1 MHLFTKLNYN
11 RRDLCKT
18 PLFAFILFLV
28 SILALPCETQGATFA
43 VRISPPNFELKAKP
57 GDILREVIT
66 IENADTAPAIY
77 HIRTADWKLNEQ
89 GGVVIHP
96 SDKPLE
102 ASSCRPWT
110 RIERRILKLPPN
122 RIKRYRFEVHVPE
135 DAQDGEC
142 RFAVVISPAPETVD
156 AMKFGSFDV
165 PVAGAI
171 AIIVYVTMGDAK
183 PKLEFKGINKK
194 NNNGK
199 TSLTIRFHNWGNA
212 HARPFGSVIVK
223 DAEGKKAELI
233 SMPFPILPEQTT
245 DTNLVIDREISGIQN
260 IEELKFPLHIKGL
273 IEWDGG
279 TYKVDTIIE

>member
-1 MHLFTKLNYN
+1 MHLFTKLNCTKQTVF
-11 RRDLCKT
+11 LS
-18 PLFAFILFLV
+18 LIFFLV
-28 SILALPCETQGATFA
+28 SILALPCVTQSATFA
-43 VRISPPNFELKAKP
+43 ARISPPNFELKAKP

-66 IENADTAPAIY
+66 IENGDTSPAIY

-96 SDKPLE
+96 PDKPLE

-110 RIERRILKLPPN
+110 RIEQRILKLPPN
-122 RIKRYRFEVHVPE
+122 GIKRYRFEVHVPA
-135 DAQDGEC
+135 DAQDGES
-142 RFAVVISPAPETVD
+142 RFAVVISPAPETID
-156 AMKFGSFDV
+156 EMEFGSFKV

-171 AIIVYVTMGDAK
+171 AVIVYVAVGDAK

-199 TSLTIRFHNWGNA
+199 TFLTIRLHNWGNA

-223 DAEGKKAELI
+223 DAEGKKAELL
-233 SMPFPILPEQTT
+233 SMPFPILPGQTT
-245 DTNLVIDREISGIQN
+245 DTNLAIDREISEIQN
-260 IEELKFPLHIKGL
+260 IEELKFPLHFKGL

-279 TYKVDTIIE
+279 IYKVDTILE